1 MTREICALATLIL
14 LLWMPAKAQND
25 EVDPSG
31 PSSGTADI
39 MALVE
44 SLNPEDALQSDGS
57 SESVVDFSIDCAGV
71 KDTETQKTCWETFR
85 EYLIYYKKGYIQ
97 RYKVIRFQNLS
108 TKVILFV
115 VISLVILGMFFAWYQ
130 FRIAMNA
137 VKARIK
143 SGDTSSYSAEVQE
156 ISIGESGVVARS
168 SYLGVIILIVSL
180 AFFYLYLVFVYPIQ
194 EIF

>member
-1 MTREICALATLIL
+1 MTRTICALAALIL
-14 LLWMPAKAQND
+14 LLWMPAKAQD
-25 EVDPSG
+25 SGVDPSG
-31 PSSGTADI
+31 QSSGAADI
-39 MALVE
+39 LTLLR
-44 SLNPEDALQSDGS
+44 SLNSEDALQIDGS
-57 SESVVDFSIDCAGV
+57 SESVVDFSIDCV
-71 KDTETQKTCWETFR
+71 EVTDIKTQEICWETFR
-85 EYLIYYKKGYIQ
+85 EYLIYYKKGYLQ
-97 RYKVIRFQNLS
+97 RYEVIRFQNLS
-108 TKVILFV
+108 TKLILFV